1 MNKTITLLVLGLFSA
16 VSFGAT
22 NIVIRK
28 PVVMKEPLKVDFHN
42 MIVSTGEEK
51 KQLQQDIV
59 AEDTAQE
66 QQIESAKNEAYLK
79 QKEEQKVIDFVDVE
93 IGLGE
98 APAMVDR
105 RAN

>member
-1 MNKTITLLVLGLFSA
+1 MKAPIALLILGLYST
-16 VSFGAT
+16 VSFGAS

-28 PVVMKEPLKVDFHN
+28 PVVMKEALKVDFHN

-51 KQLQQDIV
+51 KQLQQEIV
-59 AEDTAQE
+59 AKDTAEE
-66 QQIESAKNEAYLK
+66 QQYEAAKNEAYLK

-93 IGLGE
+93 IGVGE

>member
-1 MNKTITLLVLGLFSA
+1 MKKTITMLALGLFSTVA
-16 VSFGAT
+16 FGAT
-22 NIVIRK
+22 NITIRK
-28 PVVMKEPLKVDFHN
+28 PVVMKETLKVDFHE
-42 MIVSTGEEK
+42 MIVTTGEEK

-59 AEDTAQE
+59 ADDVAAE
-66 QQIESAKNEAYLK
+66 QKLEEAKNEAYKK

-93 IGLGE
+93 IGVGE